1 MIRSMT
7 QDDAEAVARLIRH
20 AFGAIETPLDPLPSA
35 LRETPESIRAPLQQ
49 GGGAVWEQGALA
61 GCILWRE
68 QDGGLYLYLCRLA
81 VLPAFRRHGIAR
93 RLIARAETEARAR
106 QLPRLHL
113 GVRLRLHGNRRLF
126 AAAGFVEGA
135 RHAHAGYDAPT
146 FADAEKRLA

>member
-7 QDDAEAVARLIRH
+7 QDDAEAVAALIRH

-35 LRETPESIRAPLQQ
+35 LRETPESIRAHLRQ

-61 GCILWRE
+61 GCVLWRE
-68 QDGGLYLYLCRLA
+68 QDGGLYLCRLA

-93 RLIARAETEARAR
+93 RLTARAEAEARAR
-106 QLPRLHL
+106 HLPSLRLA
-113 GVRLRLHGNRRLF
+113 VRLRLHGNRRLF

-135 RHAHAGYDAPT
+135 RHAHPGHDAPT